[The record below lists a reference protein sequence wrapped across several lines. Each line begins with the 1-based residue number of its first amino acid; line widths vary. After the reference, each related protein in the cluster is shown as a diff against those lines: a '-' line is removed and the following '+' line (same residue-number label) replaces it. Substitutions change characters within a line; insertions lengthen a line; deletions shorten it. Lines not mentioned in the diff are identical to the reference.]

1 MNHWLVKSDPDDY
14 SAHDLERDGA
24 TTWDGVRNPVA
35 QRHMRGIRAGDAV
48 FVYHTGKEKA
58 IVAQAEATSDG
69 GDSAD
74 GLAAVGL
81 RFLNWLDQPVTLKAV
96 KEDPSFKDFALVRQG
111 RLSVM
116 PVTPDQWKR
125 LLKLAN

>member
-14 SAHDLERDGA
+14 SAHDLERDGQ

-35 QRHMRGIRAGDAV
+35 QRHMRGVKVGDAV

-58 IVAQAEATSDG
+58 IVAEAEATTDG
-69 GDSAD
+69 GDGAD

-81 RFLNWLDQPVTLKAV
+81 RFVRWLDAPITLKAV
-96 KEDPSFKDFALVRQG
+96 KADPSFAEFALVRQG

-125 LLKLAN
+125 LMKMAK